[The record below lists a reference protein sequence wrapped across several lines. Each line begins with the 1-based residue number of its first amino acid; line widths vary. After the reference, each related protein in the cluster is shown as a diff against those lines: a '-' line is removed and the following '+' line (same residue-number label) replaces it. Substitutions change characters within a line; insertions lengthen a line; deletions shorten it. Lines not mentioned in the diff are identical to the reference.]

1 MLSLE
6 NKDTIDNKIN
16 KYDKLSIVIVIVN
29 NMRSA
34 YIGIDSLETAT
45 ERFSSDLYH
54 SWGIGDIDKENG
66 AIIFLSIGDRTISIA
81 YGKAMLEFTTID
93 TIEKMMKNHVSPLVK
108 KRKFIES
115 ILGCLQD
122 LELILDGR
130 FEELNHIIEKDIY
143 YSFLF
148 SASNLFYIC
157 FFFIVVI
164 FVYRNKYSSSKVTKE
179 KKWQIE

>member
-1 MLSLE
+1 MLSFE
-6 NKDTIDNKIN
+6 NKDKIDHKVN

-34 YIGIDSLETAT
+34 YIGLDSLETAT

-66 AIIFLSIGDRTISIA
+66 VIIFLSIGDRTISIA
-81 YGKAMLEFTTID
+81 YGKALLEFTTID

-115 ILGCLQD
+115 ILRCLQD

-130 FEELNHIIEKDIY
+130 FEELNHIIEKEI
-143 YSFLF
+143 YSFLL
-148 SASNLFYIC
+148 SVPNLFYIC
-157 FFFIVVI
+157 LFLIFII
-164 FVYRNKYSSSKVTKE
+164 FGYRNKYFSSKITKE
-179 KKWQIE
+179 KNKNSK